1 MLSLF
6 TWFFFFIIKLNF
18 FGIFLGFEMGC
29 ESNTNANKF
38 DIGMLHSSA
47 MVSHIVRS

>member
-6 TWFFFFIIKLNF
+6 TLFFFFFMIKLNL
-18 FGIFLGFEMGC
+18 FGILLGFEMGC

-38 DIGMLHSSA
+38 DIGC
-47 MVSHIVRS
+47 VTF